1 LRAESHGFSRGRR
14 SSRSRYSGSG
24 PDAGTDV
31 AAIDHVNLRVP
42 TDGIDAATDF
52 YGDALGFAIEGLERF
67 REGEQSFFDVRLAPG
82 HVVHLWPT
90 GEFEPPSG
98 NGFNHVALRVDADRE
113 TVVERLAAAGVDVEM
128 ELDAPLGAT
137 GRAPSVYGKSR
148 RKPRPSGW
156 G

>member
-1 LRAESHGFSRGRR
+1 MTRCERNPTAFSRGRR
-14 SSRSRYSGSG
+14 SSRSRYSGGG
-24 PDAGTDV
+24 PDAGIDV

-113 TVVERLAAAGVDVEM
+113 T
-128 ELDAPLGAT
+128 
-137 GRAPSVYGKSR
+137 SS
-148 RKPRPSGW
+148 SGW
-156 G
+156 PPPASTSRWSWTHRWARPGARRRVTSGTPSATCWS